1 MNVLTASTQRPA
13 AVSAAAAFA
22 AVLTLCA
29 PAPLAAQSARPA
41 APACGV
47 EGTVRDATGDPLP
60 GVVVALQTTGLS
72 VVSDDGGRFCLPRLR
87 AGRYTLE
94 FALAGFRPALRTVDV
109 HAGKAA
115 AADVVMELGGF
126 RDETVVTATRTRQ
139 GLDRVPVRTEVIRRA
154 DIEASSARNLA
165 DAVEFTTGVRV
176 ENNCQNCN
184 FSQIRLLGLDG
195 PYTQILFDGQP
206 TFSSLASVYGIEQIP
221 AGLVDRIEVVKGGGS
236 AMYGAGAV
244 GGVVNVIS
252 REPVRSALT
261 GEIRV
266 ESRLGLPGMQ
276 FNGGYDWVARDRQT
290 TVTTFV
296 QDDRVRP
303 VDVNGDGFTEV
314 ARRQFTSGGV
324 RLTRYALAGR
334 GRLTVDATRFAED
347 RRGGNLLRLPPHEA
361 DVAEAIDTRRNAG
374 SAFWYHS
381 VSTAWDYRATV
392 SVAGTSRGS
401 YYGAG
406 RDPNAYGSTD
416 SGLVL
421 ADVQANRYWGGHTVS
436 AGATASRESLDDR
449 QPAYDRA
456 LDVSYRN
463 TAVYVQ
469 DDWTLGRGTQ
479 LVTGVRLDRHSE
491 VARTVASPRMA
502 LRWSPRE
509 NLDVRTSFARG
520 FRAPQAFD
528 EDLHLTS
535 IGGEAVI
542 IRHSP
547 GLREER
553 SVNMLAGVE
562 WKPLVFG
569 GQALLEFNAFST
581 RLDDLFFNIE
591 HPEPVTQSL
600 EFLKVNLGAAHV
612 FGAEFNAGWGIG
624 DALVIQG
631 GVVVQR
637 SRLGEPE
644 PDFGSRDFFR
654 SPGTY
659 GNASIVWSVTPS
671 TRVFAG
677 ARYTGVMLVPHRAG
691 GVTRPVLKPSPRFV
705 TLDASLSRRIVA
717 GNGSWVEVLV
727 GGRNLTNAYQRDLD
741 SGPARDSDYVYGPRF
756 PRSVH
761 VSLRFGM

>member
-1 MNVLTASTQRPA
+1 MRTDTLRTALVAPA
-13 AVSAAAAFA
+13 LLAGLALPLPSAAQ
-22 AVLTLCA
+22 T
-29 PAPLAAQSARPA
+29 PAGDVQ
-41 APACGV
+41 ACGV

-72 VVSDDGGRFCLPRLR
+72 VVSGDDGRYCLPRLR
-87 AGRYTLE
+87 AGRYLIE
-94 FALAGFRPALRTVDV
+94 FSLAGFRPVVNAVEVQAEPAGVVDV
-109 HAGKAA
+109 LM
-115 AADVVMELGGF
+115 DLGGF
-126 RDETVVTATRTRQ
+126 REETVVTATRTRQ

-195 PYTQILFDGQP
+195 PYTQILFDGQA
-206 TFSSLASVYGIEQIP
+206 TFSSLASVYGIEQVP

-236 AMYGAGAV
+236 ALYGPGAV
-244 GGVVNVIS
+244 GGVVNIIS
-252 REPVRSALT
+252 REPARNALT
-261 GEIRV
+261 GEIRM
-266 ESRLGLPGMQ
+266 ESRLGLPGLQ
-276 FNGGYDWVARDRQT
+276 FNGGYDWVAHDRQT
-290 TVTTFV
+290 TMTAFV

-303 VDVNGDGFTEV
+303 VDVDGDGFTEV

-324 RLTRYALAGR
+324 RLTRYALMGR

-361 DVAEAIDTRRNAG
+361 DIAEAIDTRRTAG

-381 VSTAWDYRATV
+381 VSAAWDYRATI
-392 SVAGTSRGS
+392 SAASTTRDT

-406 RDPNAYGSTD
+406 DPNAYGATGSA
-416 SGLVL
+416 LVL
-421 ADVQANRYWGGHTVS
+421 GELQLNRYWRGHTLTT
-436 AGATASRESLDDR
+436 GMTASQEGLDDR

-456 LDVSYRN
+456 LDVRYRN
-463 TAVYVQ
+463 AGVFVQ
-469 DDWTLGRGTQ
+469 DDWTLGRGAQ
-479 LVTGVRLDRHSE
+479 IVAGVRLDKHSE
-491 VARTVASPRMA
+491 IADAIASPRFA

-509 NLDVRTSFARG
+509 NLDVRASFARG

-528 EDLHLTS
+528 EDLHLS
-535 IGGEAVI
+535 SVGGEAVL
-542 IRHSP
+542 IRHAP

-553 SVNMLAGVE
+553 SVNTLAGVE

-569 GQALLEFNAFST
+569 GQALLEVNAFST
-581 RLDDLFFNIE
+581 RLDHQFFNIE
-591 HPEPVTQSL
+591 HPEPVTQAL
-600 EFLKVNLGAAHV
+600 EFLKVNLGSAHV

-624 DALVIQG
+624 DSLVIQG
-631 GVVVQR
+631 GIVVQR

-654 SPGTY
+654 SPRTY
-659 GNASIVWSVTPS
+659 GTGSVVWSITPS
-671 TRVFAG
+671 TRLFAG
-677 ARYTGVMLVPHRAG
+677 TRYTGVMLVPHRAG
-691 GVTRPVLKPSPRFV
+691 VIDESVLKPSPRFV
-705 TLDASLSRRIVA
+705 TLDASLSRRLA
-717 GNGSWVEVLV
+717 TGPRSWVEVLV

-741 SGPARDSDYVYGPRF
+741 RGPDRDSDYVYGPRL

-761 VSLRFGM
+761 LSLRFGM